1 MTTVLDEDAW
11 AWWCRQAEAQGLSP
25 TIDDPA
31 VIARL
36 VTLALAGTEGGGG
49 RARAS

>member
-1 MTTVLDEDAW
+1 MTPAEVAAW
-11 AWWCRQAEAQGLSP
+11 VERSRAAQGFPPRITDP
-25 TIDDPA
+25 T

-36 VTLALAGTEGGGG
+36 VTLALAGTEDEGGGG